1 MLIQYSNKLTI
12 KSIRSIAKLN
22 KIKYISAFNKTNAIK
37 LINDYKASTFI
48 QKHFR
53 KKLMRENTCPISHDL
68 LKYPFISV
76 KINGK
81 FFYYDFHT
89 FITYVN
95 VSGDTRDP
103 ITRENISDRKLQDI
117 NKLIRYYY
125 GKNTNKIIISK
136 SMIKNTDLNIIT
148 YCLYDLISE
157 INNTYNLTVD
167 TVYQNI
173 LPRMIYYI
181 HYLMKNHST
190 EDCITIINAC
200 RRSLLEINKDHV
212 DIILDYINLIII
224 LNFQ

>member
-12 KSIRSIAKLN
+12 KTVRNIAKLN
-22 KIKYISAFNKTNAIK
+22 KIKYIHLFNKTNAIK

-48 QKHFR
+48 QQHFR
-53 KKLMRENTCPISHDL
+53 KKLIRENTCPISHEL
-68 LKYPFISV
+68 LKYPFVSI

-81 FFYYDFHT
+81 FFYYDFYT
-89 FITYVN
+89 FITYIN

-136 SMIKNTDLNIIT
+136 SMLKNTDLNIIT

-157 INNTYNLTVD
+157 INNTRELTVD
-167 TVYQNI
+167 IVYQHV

-181 HYLMKNHST
+181 HYLIKNHVR

-200 RRSLLEINKDHV
+200 RRSLLEINGQHV
-212 DIILDYINLIII
+212 ELLLYYLNLIII

>member
-12 KSIRSIAKLN
+12 KNIRSIAKLN
-22 KIKYISAFNKTNAIK
+22 KIKYISAFNKINAIK
-37 LINDYKASTFI
+37 LINDYKASTLI

-53 KKLMRENTCPISHDL
+53 KKLMRENICPISHEI
-68 LKYPFISV
+68 LKYPFISI
-76 KINGK
+76 KINEK

-103 ITRENISDRKLQDI
+103 VTRENISDRKLQDI

-136 SMIKNTDLNIIT
+136 SMLKNTDLNIIT

-157 INNTYNLTVD
+157 INNTHELTID
-167 TVYQNI
+167 IVYQNI

-181 HYLMKNHST
+181 HYLIKNHSS

-200 RRSLLEINKDHV
+200 RRSLLQINIPNV
-212 DIILDYINLIII
+212 DILHDYLNLIII

>member
-53 KKLMRENTCPISHDL
+53 KKLMRENICPISHEL

-136 SMIKNTDLNIIT
+136 SMIKNIDLNIIT
-148 YCLYDLISE
+148 YCLHDLISE

-190 EDCITIINAC
+190 DDCITIINAC
-200 RRSLLEINKDHV
+200 RRSLLGINTPNV

>member
-12 KSIRSIAKLN
+12 KIIRNIAKLN
-22 KIKYISAFNKTNAIK
+22 KIKYISAFNKTNTIK
-37 LINDYKASTFI
+37 MVNDYKASTFI

-53 KKLMRENTCPISHDL
+53 KKLMRENICPISHEL

-81 FFYYDFHT
+81 FFYYDFYT
-89 FITYVN
+89 FITYIN
-95 VSGDTRDP
+95 ISGDTRDP
-103 ITRENISDRKLQDI
+103 VTRENISDRKLQDI

-148 YCLYDLISE
+148 FCLYDLISE
-157 INNTYNLTVD
+157 INNTHDLTVD
-167 TVYQNI
+167 MVYQNI
-173 LPRMIYYI
+173 LPRMIYYM
-181 HYLMKNHST
+181 HYLIKNHDT

-200 RRSLLEINKDHV
+200 RRSLLQINALNV
-212 DIILDYINLIII
+212 DLLLDYLNLIII